1 VILRGSLK
9 VDTASSDSVIKRYY
23 RERAPVYDRVYGYPE
38 RREDLLYLKRH
49 IANQFA
55 GRDVLEV
62 AAGTGYWTQFIC
74 RKANSIL
81 ATDVI
86 VEALAQ
92 VKQRDGTDTV
102 STRLV
107 DAYSL
112 DELNQTYTGAF
123 AGLWFSHVPVER
135 RREWLVSLHR
145 RLDPGAIVVLLDNSL
160 AQCERIPLSYSDERG
175 NTYQDRLTDSGET
188 YRVLKNFPTEK
199 ELLEA
204 TSQLGRD
211 HRFQVLE
218 HFGVF
223 KYVVDSPLVRQT

>member
-1 VILRGSLK
+1 M
-9 VDTASSDSVIKRYY
+9 DTASSDSVIKRYY
-23 RERAPVYDRVYGYPE
+23 RERAPVYDRVYMYPE
-38 RREDLLYLKRH
+38 RREDLQYLERH
-49 IANQFA
+49 IPNQFA

-92 VKQRDGTDTV
+92 IKQRVGTDTV
-102 STRLV
+102 STQLV
-107 DAYSL
+107 DAYAL
-112 DELNQTYTGAF
+112 DELHQTYTGAF

-135 RREWLVSLHR
+135 RSEWLVSLHR

-160 AQCERIPLSYSDERG
+160 AQCERIPVSYTDERG
-175 NTYQDRLTDSGET
+175 NTYQDRVTDSGEK

-204 TSQLGRD
+204 TLRLGRR
-211 HRFQVLE
+211 HRYQELE
-218 HFGVF
+218 HFWLF
-223 KYVVDSPLVRQT
+223 QYVVDSQPQLAVSGR